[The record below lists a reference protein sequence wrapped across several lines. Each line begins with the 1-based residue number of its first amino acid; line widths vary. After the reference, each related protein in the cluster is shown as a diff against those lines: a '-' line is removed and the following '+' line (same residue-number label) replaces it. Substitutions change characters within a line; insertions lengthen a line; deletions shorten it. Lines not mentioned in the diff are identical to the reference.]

1 MASSAWKVWE
11 RTCAERFSL
20 WLSGCL
26 GKESPKVE
34 EARVV
39 CRQSLMGRMVERKYG
54 DLATHPDCTERMRP
68 RADWFMK
75 TFMVDAKKR
84 ASFRL
89 PGLLTSPD
97 HEFWKWW
104 EKLSEDAGAQGKRR
118 FMVLLD
124 HNSKARVL
132 AFGRSESKV
141 FTDNLGFMRP
151 FPFFNMSHRIDT
163 LPDGNREEMTFCDFD
178 KFLKWAD
185 PVQLGCPEEKLNELP
200 VKTS

>member
-1 MASSAWKVWE
+1 MADKAWKAWE
-11 RTCAERFSL
+11 RTCAEWFSR
-20 WLSGCL
+20 WLSGSL
-26 GKESPKVE
+26 DKKSPTVE
-34 EARVV
+34 DERVV

-54 DLATHPDCTERMRP
+54 DLAIHPACSERMRP
-68 RADWFMK
+68 CADWFMK

-89 PGLLTSPD
+89 PGLLTSPG
-97 HEFWKWW
+97 HEFWNWW
-104 EKLSEDAGAQGKRR
+104 AKLSEDAGAQGKRR

-163 LPDGNREEMTFCDFD
+163 LQDGDREEMTFCDFD
-178 KFLKWAD
+178 KFLRWAD
-185 PVQLGCPEEKLNELP
+185 PVGLGCPEGKRDEPL
-200 VKTS
+200 VQTS